1 MANENNTKN
10 PSQNQQQAPA
20 AEANKPQA
28 KVEAA
33 PAGEKFFLVNEDRE
47 IPRGG
52 GSVLLRK
59 GKRISSHGYDIGQL
73 KANGVKLTEVPV
85 SQ

>member
-1 MANENNTKN
+1 MANENTNQN
-10 PSQNQQQAPA
+10 PSKNQQPAPA
-20 AEANKPQA
+20 AEAKPHA

-33 PAGEKFFLVNEDRE
+33 QDKETFYLVNEDRE

-59 GKRISSHGYDIGQL
+59 GKRISSHGYDIARL
-73 KANGVKLTEVPV
+73 KAQGVKLTEVSV

>member
-10 PSQNQQQAPA
+10 ATQNQPQAPA
-20 AEANKPQA
+20 AEVKHQT
-28 KVEAA
+28 KVDAA
-33 PAGEKFFLVNEDRE
+33 PAREKFFMVNEDRE

-52 GSVLLRK
+52 GSVLLKK
-59 GKRISSHGYDIGQL
+59 GKRISSHGYDIERL
-73 KANGVKLTEVPV
+73 KQHGVKLTEVPV